1 MVECHIAD
9 VLVKPPG
16 KAVPATDGSMCAQGA
31 ACSGWR
37 RCWRTWVRSP
47 GKPCLP
53 LMGACA
59 RRVRHAAAGGGAGGH
74 G

>member
-37 RCWRTWVRSP
+37 RCWRTWVRS
-47 GKPCLP
+47 GSL
-53 LMGACA
+53 GSRAC
-59 RRVRHAAAGGGAGGH
+59 H
-74 G
+74 